1 MNNTKFKGVK
11 ASNETIAAISRTCS
25 ESEFERRE
33 AVFAKHRSQ
42 LQGQLR
48 LVTLLVSSLKSLV
61 CLLFSNPQN
70 RISQVS
76 TGFWKNS
83 QHLANQFQYLTGTNL
98 TAVVKENLVVQI
110 GSAFYR
116 IFSKS

>member
-1 MNNTKFKGVK
+1 M
-11 ASNETIAAISRTCS
+11 
-25 ESEFERRE
+25 
-33 AVFAKHRSQ
+33 FAKHRSQ

-48 LVTLLVSSLKSLV
+48 LVLLVSSLKSLV